1 MNAVFLGLIA
11 AICWALHDITI
22 RYLSRSVPLMA
33 ALAIVAM
40 AGLAFQTVVFGV
52 TTPSNPFAGQAIGL
66 SIAAGLMFLLAS
78 LGLYYAFERGPVRLV
93 SPIIGAYPIATVILA
108 TLGGTNLSLGQITA
122 VGCIVIGVGLVAILS
137 DTTHDKTPAKGPT
150 IVLSTLSALGFAGT
164 FELGQLAAK
173 IDGEMASTM
182 ILRIT
187 MLVSLIIIMIWKRA
201 PLMMNGDAIWKLIL
215 MGTLDGVAVL
225 AIMSASHMPL
235 PQLATVTGSIFG
247 LFTIVMAWAFLRE
260 TMTALQWLGCFV
272 SFAAIGYLAW

>member
-1 MNAVFLGLIA
+1 MSTVFLGLIA

-40 AGLAFQTVVFGV
+40 AGMAFQTVVFGV

-150 IVLSTLSALGFAGT
+150 IVLSTLSAIGFAGT

-182 ILRIT
+182 VLRIT
-187 MLVSLIIIMIWKRA
+187 MLVSLIIIMIWKRP
-201 PLMMNGDAIWKLIL
+201 PLMMKGDAIWKLML

-225 AIMSASHMPL
+225 AIMSANDMPL

-260 TMTALQWLGCFV
+260 TMTGAQWLGCFI